1 MNAQIGI
8 ESSIGGK
15 CSQSNLLTQVLRMKK
30 VLYVEDNRANR
41 ILIGRL
47 LDSQYDLVFAE
58 DGETGLRLA
67 EEIQPDLIL
76 MDIGLPDFD
85 GQTVGAM
92 IRQIPELKDVRIVA
106 LTAWPEAAVSE
117 LVSRYNFNGSISKP
131 IDVSTFPALVESYLN
146 DAAPN

>member
-1 MNAQIGI
+1 
-8 ESSIGGK
+8 
-15 CSQSNLLTQVLRMKK
+15 MKK

-67 EEIQPDLIL
+67 EEIKPDLIL

-92 IRQIPELKDVRIVA
+92 IRQIPELRDVRIVA

-131 IDVSTFPALVESYLN
+131 IDVSTFPSLVESYLQ
-146 DAAPN
+146 DAVS

>member
-1 MNAQIGI
+1 
-8 ESSIGGK
+8 
-15 CSQSNLLTQVLRMKK
+15 MKK
-30 VLYVEDNRANR
+30 VLYVEDNQANR

-47 LDSQYDLVFAE
+47 LGSYYDLVFAE

-67 EEIQPDLIL
+67 SEVKPDLIL

-131 IDVSTFPALVESYLN
+131 IDVSTFPSQVEFYLQ
-146 DAAPN
+146 DTAP

>member
-1 MNAQIGI
+1 
-8 ESSIGGK
+8 
-15 CSQSNLLTQVLRMKK
+15 MKK

-47 LDSQYDLVFAE
+47 LDSRYELVFAE

-67 EEIQPDLIL
+67 EEVKPDLIL

-131 IDVSTFPALVESYLN
+131 IDVSTFPSLVESYLQ
-146 DAAPN
+146 DIDPSYMG

>member
-1 MNAQIGI
+1 
-8 ESSIGGK
+8 
-15 CSQSNLLTQVLRMKK
+15 MKK

-47 LDSQYDLVFAE
+47 LDSRYELVFAE

-67 EEIQPDLIL
+67 EEVKPDLIL

-131 IDVSTFPALVESYLN
+131 IDVSTFPSLVESYLQ
-146 DAAPN
+146 DITPS

>member
-1 MNAQIGI
+1 
-8 ESSIGGK
+8 
-15 CSQSNLLTQVLRMKK
+15 MKK

-47 LDSQYDLVFAE
+47 LDSRYELVFAE

-67 EEIQPDLIL
+67 EEVKPDLIL

-131 IDVSTFPALVESYLN
+131 IDVSTFPSLVESYLQ
-146 DAAPN
+146 DIDPS

>member
-1 MNAQIGI
+1 
-8 ESSIGGK
+8 
-15 CSQSNLLTQVLRMKK
+15 MKK

-47 LDSQYDLVFAE
+47 LDSRYELVFAE

-67 EEIQPDLIL
+67 EEVKPDLIL

-131 IDVSTFPALVESYLN
+131 IDVSTFPSLVESYLQ
-146 DAAPN
+146 DMSP

>member
-1 MNAQIGI
+1 
-8 ESSIGGK
+8 
-15 CSQSNLLTQVLRMKK
+15 MKK

-47 LDSQYDLVFAE
+47 LDSRYDLTFAE

-67 EEIQPDLIL
+67 GEIKPDLIL

-131 IDVSTFPALVESYLN
+131 IDVSTFPSLIESYLK
-146 DAAPN
+146 DISP

>member
-1 MNAQIGI
+1 
-8 ESSIGGK
+8 
-15 CSQSNLLTQVLRMKK
+15 MKK

-67 EEIQPDLIL
+67 EEIKPDLIL

-131 IDVSTFPALVESYLN
+131 IDVSTFPSLVESYLQ
-146 DAAPN
+146 DAVS

>member
-1 MNAQIGI
+1 
-8 ESSIGGK
+8 
-15 CSQSNLLTQVLRMKK
+15 MKK

-47 LDSQYDLVFAE
+47 LDSRYELIFAE

-67 EEIQPDLIL
+67 EEVQPDLIL

-131 IDVSTFPALVESYLN
+131 IDVSTFPSLVESYLQ
-146 DAAPN
+146 DTTPS

>member
-1 MNAQIGI
+1 
-8 ESSIGGK
+8 
-15 CSQSNLLTQVLRMKK
+15 MKK

-41 ILIGRL
+41 VLIGRL
-47 LDSQYDLVFAE
+47 LDSRYDLVFAE

-67 EEIQPDLIL
+67 EEIKPDLIL

-131 IDVSTFPALVESYLN
+131 IDVSTFPSLVESYLQ
-146 DAAPN
+146 DIDPS

>member
-1 MNAQIGI
+1 MTWPFLHQNAFSQII
-8 ESSIGGK
+8 KYKS
-15 CSQSNLLTQVLRMKK
+15 MKK

-47 LDSQYDLVFAE
+47 LDSRYDLVFAE

-67 EEIQPDLIL
+67 EEIKPDLIL

-131 IDVSTFPALVESYLN
+131 IDVSTFPALVESYLQ
-146 DAAPN
+146 DSAPN

>member
-1 MNAQIGI
+1 
-8 ESSIGGK
+8 
-15 CSQSNLLTQVLRMKK
+15 MKK

-47 LDSQYDLVFAE
+47 LDSRYDLVFAE

-67 EEIQPDLIL
+67 EEVKPDLIL

-131 IDVSTFPALVESYLN
+131 IDVSTFPSLVESYLQ
-146 DAAPN
+146 DMSP

>member
-1 MNAQIGI
+1 MTWPFLHKNAFSQII
-8 ESSIGGK
+8 KYKS
-15 CSQSNLLTQVLRMKK
+15 MKK

-47 LDSQYDLVFAE
+47 LDSRYDLVFAE

-67 EEIQPDLIL
+67 EEIKPDLIL

-131 IDVSTFPALVESYLN
+131 IDVSTFPALVESYLQ
-146 DAAPN
+146 DSAPN

>member
-1 MNAQIGI
+1 
-8 ESSIGGK
+8 
-15 CSQSNLLTQVLRMKK
+15 MKK

-67 EEIQPDLIL
+67 EEIKPDLIL

-131 IDVSTFPALVESYLN
+131 IDVSTFPALVESYLT